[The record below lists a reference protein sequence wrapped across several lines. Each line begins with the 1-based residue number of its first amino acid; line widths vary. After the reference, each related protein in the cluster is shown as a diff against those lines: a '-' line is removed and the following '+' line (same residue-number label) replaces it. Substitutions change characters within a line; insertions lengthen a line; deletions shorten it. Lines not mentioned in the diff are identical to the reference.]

1 MYKQIFDSL
10 LESIQK
16 NDIKLFEKSYN
27 ELLNTNKKVIV
38 EDVQNKVKQSLF
50 V

>member
-1 MYKQIFDSL
+1 MYKQIFDSI

-16 NDIKLFEKSYN
+16 NDIKLFEKSFTK
-27 ELLNTNKKVIV
+27 LLNTNKKVII